1 METDSISFEEYR
13 RRTRHKDK
21 KEPKKKVK
29 EEDKVDEDLIL
40 QAICVLGH
48 TWFEVFIDYL

>member
-21 KEPKKKVK
+21 KQPKKKVK